1 MNFTVKSMNEWLY
14 PDDIITNA
22 VPEARMTA
30 VRGGS
35 AGFQLLCTD
44 LGGGR
49 LRASFRSFGSAPYR
63 AELFREISVNVPE
76 NTGLHAFTGDW
87 ETAKDYAT
95 RKAPFRVYD
104 ALEPIGACGVESRG
118 GTEALYAS
126 FTVDPACRAGEY
138 AGELLVEC
146 GCEAFAVP
154 VTLTVADAVLPA
166 ETLKFTNWFTTLRM
180 PEIYGVEPWSEEHW
194 RVIED
199 HARLMRRM
207 HQNVIQV
214 QNVATEA
221 AYIDGDGEYRFDF
234 SKCGRLIKM
243 CLGMG
248 FKIIEGP
255 ALFNRDCWEAEE
267 FKINTP
273 KGRFKA
279 LSNEAYDYAS
289 AFFKAWRAFLEG
301 RGWYDKLI
309 QHVGDE
315 PQDKVA
321 SEYRILSGIIRK
333 FLPGVPLIDAVELH
347 ELQGSLDIW
356 VPKNDFYTRN
366 TEAMERLRA
375 LGDELWF
382 YTCCIPGGHY
392 CNRLLDMPLLR
403 TRMLFWGNYRYDI
416 KGFLH
421 WGLNYFKSV
430 EAAYEQTCP
439 NSSPTTKLPAGDTHI
454 LYPLGGRVIG
464 SMRTEVTKCGTED
477 YELLSALAK
486 RDKAAADELCSVVFR
501 AFNDCDND
509 PAVFDELH
517 DRLVAA
523 YAVG

>member
-1 MNFTVKSMNEWLY
+1 
-14 PDDIITNA
+14 
-22 VPEARMTA
+22 
-30 VRGGS
+30 
-35 AGFQLLCTD
+35 
-44 LGGGR
+44 
-49 LRASFRSFGSAPYR
+49 
-63 AELFREISVNVPE
+63 
-76 NTGLHAFTGDW
+76 
-87 ETAKDYAT
+87 
-95 RKAPFRVYD
+95 
-104 ALEPIGACGVESRG
+104 
-118 GTEALYAS
+118 
-126 FTVDPACRAGEY
+126 
-138 AGELLVEC
+138 
-146 GCEAFAVP
+146 
-154 VTLTVADAVLPA
+154 
-166 ETLKFTNWFTTLRM
+166 M